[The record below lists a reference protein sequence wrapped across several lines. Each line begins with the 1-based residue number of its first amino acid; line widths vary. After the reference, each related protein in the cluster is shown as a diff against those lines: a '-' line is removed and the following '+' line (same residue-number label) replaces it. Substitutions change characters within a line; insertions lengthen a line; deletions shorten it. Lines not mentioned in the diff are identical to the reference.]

1 MARKSKEILR
11 ELESGFQAY
20 TKAYPKR
27 GQFMSSLHDTCVV
40 PGPLDKKTVHLIAVA
55 LGICRMCEYCIAT
68 HTKEAFEAGA
78 TREELTEAA
87 FVAIL
92 MSGGPAVTYSA
103 TLFLDSINAFAPDFG
118 K

>member
-11 ELESGFQAY
+11 ELESGFEAY

-78 TREELTEAA
+78 TREELVQAGFIAMGMT
-87 FVAIL
+87 
-92 MSGGPAVTYSA
+92 GGPGVAYNVTY
-103 TLFLDSINAFAPDFG
+103 FLNAVNEFAPEYG